1 MLGHFSHKYKPNQ
14 HEIRPVKLGCVRNGI
29 INSVFLSKAQATSLG
44 YEEELGAAPLVL
56 LPIQTRLPVLQIGRP
71 HLLSLISH
79 VGGLGLIP
87 CNGNFSIIDRLS

>member
-1 MLGHFSHKYKPNQ
+1 MIRDCDSDVTVSHKYKANQ
-14 HEIRPVKLGCVRNGI
+14 PIYYVLLMALRAMNTSKIKWGCVRNGI

-71 HLLSLISH
+71 HLLSLI
-79 VGGLGLIP
+79 
-87 CNGNFSIIDRLS
+87 